1 MHPNTLCPHPNTLC
15 PHCADWGDHSNVA
28 LETSEIFTPKGMQKV
43 EGATFSPYEVVMN
56 NIKVQN
62 HNWVKETS
70 THQALLCQTPFLC
83 TEILLII
90 WQDLGKLDIIKDGK
104 K

>member
-1 MHPNTLCPHPNTLC
+1 MHPNTLC
-15 PHCADWGDHSNVA
+15 PHCAYRGDHSNFA
-28 LETSEIFTPKGMQKV
+28 LETTEIFTPKGMQKV
-43 EGATFSPYEVVMN
+43 EGVTFPLYEVVMN

-70 THQALLCQTPFLC
+70 TRQALLCQTPFLC

-104 K
+104 KMTILERI